1 MQNLY
6 IVRTATVVS
15 LTAAFVTLGWM
26 SLQGDDLQVAPEQI
40 AVAAAQAE
48 PGMHFQA
55 AHFHDGFVLQA
66 NDAEPEVHEYY

>member
-1 MQNLY
+1 
-6 IVRTATVVS
+6 
-15 LTAAFVTLGWM
+15 M